1 MARVFDPKLK
11 IKKKDNNKMNV
22 KELISKLK
30 ECPQDLPVLMV
41 VDDLNGGEDNHFVAI
56 VEVSETGQSGYE
68 IGGEVRLLI

>member
-1 MARVFDPKLK
+1 
-11 IKKKDNNKMNV
+11 MNV